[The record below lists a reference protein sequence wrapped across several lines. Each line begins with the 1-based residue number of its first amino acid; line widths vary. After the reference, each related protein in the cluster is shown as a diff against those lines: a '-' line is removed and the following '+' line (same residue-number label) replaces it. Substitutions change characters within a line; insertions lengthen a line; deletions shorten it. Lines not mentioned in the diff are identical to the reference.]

1 MSHTTEP
8 LLFTVPLSF
17 EAHSIAQH
25 FQRQQLPS
33 KKAKQ
38 VYLNT
43 LAVYA
48 VDFYLRCLGFEL
60 NVDQS
65 DSRNPILVKFMDVAD
80 LSVKQLGKLECR
92 PVLSDQQI
100 CQIPP
105 DVWTDRV
112 GYVVVQISQTLKQA
126 TLLGFTQ
133 AAVAELPLSQLRSL
147 SELPT
152 YLNQI
157 RQIPV
162 TPAATASP
170 DKPPINLR
178 QWLDGA
184 FETGWQTL
192 EDLLGINNQELVL
205 VRSKTQ
211 FKPDIKRAKLIDLG
225 MQLGEQAVA
234 LPIAVTLNGD
244 KTLNV
249 LVQAY
254 PGQEQTYLPSNLK
267 LMMLSETGETLQE
280 VCSRDQDNYIQLR
293 HFKGQAGD
301 RFSIQVALGNVSVT
315 EDFVL

>member
-25 FQRQQLPS
+25 FQRQQLPTQ
-33 KKAKQ
+33 KAKQ

-65 DSRNPILVKFMDVAD
+65 DSRNPMIVKFMDVAD
-80 LSVKQLGKLECR
+80 LAVKQLGKLECR
-92 PVLSDQQI
+92 PIMPDEQV

-112 GYVVVQISQTLKQA
+112 GYVIVQISQTLKQA
-126 TLLGFTQ
+126 TLLGFTK
-133 AAVAELPLSQLRSL
+133 AAVAELPISQLRSL
-147 SELPT
+147 SEFPT
-152 YLNQI
+152 YLKQI
-157 RQIPV
+157 QQIPLLPN
-162 TPAATASP
+162 PAAFTPKA
-170 DKPPINLR
+170 PINLR

-184 FETGWQTL
+184 FETGWQTM
-192 EDLLGINNQELVL
+192 ETLLGISNQNMVL

-211 FKPDIKRAKLIDLG
+211 VKPGIKRAKLIDLG
-225 MQLGEQAVA
+225 MQLGEQAVV

-244 KTLNV
+244 QSVNV
-249 LVQAY
+249 LVQVY
-254 PGQEQTYLPSNLK
+254 PERQQTYLPSNLR
-267 LMMLSETGETLQE
+267 LMMLSESGETLQE

-301 RFSIQVALGNVSVT
+301 RFSIQVALGNASVT

>member
-25 FQRQQLPS
+25 FQKQQFPIQ
-33 KKAKQ
+33 KAKQ

-65 DSRNPILVKFMDVAD
+65 DSRNPMIVKFMDVAD
-80 LSVKQLGKLECR
+80 LAVKQLGKLECR
-92 PVLSDQQI
+92 PIMPDQSV

-133 AAVAELPLSQLRSL
+133 AAVSELPLSQLRSL
-147 SELPT
+147 SEFPT

-157 RQIPV
+157 RQSPVSIP
-162 TPAATASP
+162 AIASLG
-170 DKPPINLR
+170 KSSINLR
-178 QWLDGA
+178 GWLEGA
-184 FETGWQTL
+184 FESGWQTM
-192 EDLLGINNQELVL
+192 EELLGIDNQHLVL
-205 VRSKTQ
+205 VRSATQ
-211 FKPDIKRAKLIDLG
+211 FKPGIKRAKLIDLG
-225 MQLGEQAVA
+225 MQLGQQAVV

-244 KTLNV
+244 QTVNV
-249 LVQAY
+249 LVQVY
-254 PGQEQTYLPSNLK
+254 PGRDQTYLPANLR
-267 LMMLSETGETLQE
+267 LMMLSESGETLQE